1 MLEIGDIVILKVNCL
16 GNKKGTYGIVYE
28 EYSIGVDHKGVSV
41 FFPNRNPDGFSTED
55 QKLFLSKVISLNEN
69 IFLKEISDIFIQ
81 SVITKYLRSYDYDSN
96 LDFLITRI
104 TYPKIIEFYNT
115 LYRKIKIKN
124 ILDV

>member
-55 QKLFLSKVISLNEN
+55 QKVLFEIMLHHFPNWMIPASFFLNLPFSRLKTFVYESIMRLRSLSIAIDFVNQDFV
-69 IFLKEISDIFIQ
+69 FLK
-81 SVITKYLRSYDYDSN
+81 TGG
-96 LDFLITRI
+96 RI
-104 TYPKIIEFYNT
+104 VF
-115 LYRKIKIKN
+115 
-124 ILDV
+124 